1 MYAAFVIPEFFY
13 RVSKRDYSPLPGQ
26 KTPRTRSRKIENM
39 EKEKIL
45 NEMISTQSL
54 PDYEA
59 AELLWTT
66 LTTVVNTMEN
76 PGKSEPELDRQ
87 RLESLV
93 EKFSEDE
100 MKRLLKDVSVDSLA
114 FLDPPLETIL
124 TDPEG
129 TPDEDSTMRA
139 IGKLRSSRDSDPKEA
154 LMNLVKVLERI
165 YTHGIKEEPIS
176 HDKEILLLTR
186 KILYLL
192 CILTISKLP

>member
-1 MYAAFVIPEFFY
+1 
-13 RVSKRDYSPLPGQ
+13 
-26 KTPRTRSRKIENM
+26 M

-45 NEMISTQSL
+45 TEMISTQSL

-59 AELLWTT
+59 SDVLWTT
-66 LTTVVNTMEN
+66 FTKVVNLTKKACT
-76 PGKSEPELDRQ
+76 GEPELDRQ
-87 RLESLV
+87 KLGPLL

-129 TPDEDSTMRA
+129 SPDEDSTMRA

-154 LMNLVKVLERI
+154 LMNLVKILEKIHAHRF
-165 YTHGIKEEPIS
+165 KEDPVA
-176 HDKEILLLTR
+176 HDKEILSLKR

-192 CILTISKLP
+192 CILTVSKLP

>member
-1 MYAAFVIPEFFY
+1 
-13 RVSKRDYSPLPGQ
+13 
-26 KTPRTRSRKIENM
+26 M

-66 LTTVVNTMEN
+66 LTKVVNLTIN
-76 PGKSEPELDRQ
+76 PGKSEQELDRQ
-87 RLESLV
+87 RLESVV

-100 MKRLLKDVSVDSLA
+100 MRRLLKDVSVDSLA

-139 IGKLRSSRDSDPKEA
+139 IGKLRSSRDSEPKETF
-154 LMNLVKVLERI
+154 MNLVGILEKIHSQRF
-165 YTHGIKEEPIS
+165 KEGPSPHDREIIS
-176 HDKEILLLTR
+176 ITR
-186 KILYLL
+186 KILYLF
-192 CILTISKLP
+192 CILTVSKLP